1 MWKRLSKVKA
11 RLKSATSVQRL
22 VKPLQDRHDLEQQLH
37 EDYTA
42 MNFMEEDQAVFNMK
56 ENPKAF
62 YSFAKS
68 RQKTKSKVGP
78 FIDCTTGLPNP
89 SPEFAAA
96 ELSNQYSSVFVSSRN
111 EWKVEDPVEFF
122 SSPDIT
128 LTDTELADIDFT
140 EEDILNACAELKSD
154 SAAGADGIP
163 AKLLKICRKE
173 LAKPLYVLWRASLTQ
188 GSIPSDLLLVLIC
201 PVHKGGSKGLPKN
214 YRPHSEGV

>member
-11 RLKSATSVQRL
+11 RLKSATSVQKMAKL
-22 VKPLQDRHDLEQQLH
+22 LQDRHDLEQQLH
-37 EDYTA
+37 DDYTA
-42 MNFMEEDQAVFNMK
+42 MNFMEEDQTVFNMK
-56 ENPKAF
+56 ENPKAL

-96 ELSNQYSSVFVSSRN
+96 ELSKQYSSVFVSPRN

-154 SAAGADGIP
+154 SAAGADGVP
-163 AKLLKICRKE
+163 AKLL
-173 LAKPLYVLWRASLTQ
+173 
-188 GSIPSDLLLVLIC
+188 
-201 PVHKGGSKGLPKN
+201 
-214 YRPHSEGV
+214 